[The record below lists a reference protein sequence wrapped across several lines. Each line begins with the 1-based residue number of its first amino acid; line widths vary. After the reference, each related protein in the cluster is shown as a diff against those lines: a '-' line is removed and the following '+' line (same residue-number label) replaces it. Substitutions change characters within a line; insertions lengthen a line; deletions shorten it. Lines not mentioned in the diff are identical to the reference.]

1 MLDSLLPPR
10 IVVGLDGSD
19 NSLSA
24 LRWALRRG
32 AEMGATVE
40 VVHCWMPETL
50 PELFG
55 GRRELSMGS
64 ECMLRNEVSAAL
76 GEVAD
81 APGVVQ
87 VSVHARPSVELVRRS
102 VGAQTLVLGEHGY
115 TQLRD
120 RVVGRVLDRCVKRA
134 QCPVVVVD
142 RDRAITLPSEP
153 GRTVAV

>member
-1 MLDSLLPPR
+1 MLNSVPAPR

-19 NSLSA
+19 NSVGA

-40 VVHCWMPETL
+40 VVHCWLPETF

-64 ECMLRNEVSAAL
+64 ECMLHNEVSAAL
-76 GEVAD
+76 ADMPD
-81 APGVVQ
+81 APRVVQ

-102 VGAQTLVLGEHGY
+102 AGAEMLVLGEHSY

-120 RVVGRVLDRCVKRA
+120 RVVGRVLDRCLSRA
-134 QCPVVVVD
+134 QCPVIVVD
-142 RDRAITLPSEP
+142 RARAMTLPSES
-153 GRTVAV
+153 GCGVAV